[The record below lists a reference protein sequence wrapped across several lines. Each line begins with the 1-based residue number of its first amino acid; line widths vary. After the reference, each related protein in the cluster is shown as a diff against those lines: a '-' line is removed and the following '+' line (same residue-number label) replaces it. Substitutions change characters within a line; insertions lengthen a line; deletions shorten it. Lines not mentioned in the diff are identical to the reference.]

1 MAMKTELS
9 TTIIR
14 GGPRLFE
21 NRSRRAG
28 IKERTGCDTLRNLAR
43 AIDPRRFE
51 RYRALRN
58 RDTSNA
64 RFHLDAFLEY
74 VFKRLAAPRSD
85 QARKLFGFGRQ
96 RNRHGPSE
104 GIASAIPP
112 P

>member
-28 IKERTGCDTLRNLAR
+28 IQERTGRDTLRDLAG
-43 AIDPRRFE
+43 AIDPRRLK
-51 RYRALRN
+51 RCRALRN
-58 RDTSNA
+58 GNTGNA
-64 RFHLDAFLEY
+64 RFHFDTFFQY
-74 VFKRLAAPRSD
+74 FFKRLAAPRSD
-85 QARKLFGFGRQ
+85 QARKLFDFRWHINRQ
-96 RNRHGPSE
+96 WILRSKCLG
-104 GIASAIPP
+104 IPP